1 MITAAVLSKLV
12 GFLAPLFIDAAA
24 SDAEAAR
31 DAAKA
36 MLDSYGARTDRE
48 LRLATLAI
56 AFSLGALDALSRAV
70 DRDLST
76 NQVLRLRG
84 NANALNRAAEQNENR
99 LEKLLR
105 QVEAA
110 TGDATPEPDMPATSA
125 TDDLVAFVR
134 SSWKAEKAVTAAQ
147 PAPLSRQQRR
157 FADRQVEKQQQRE
170 QEQARLAE
178 RAALRDAAYAERSR
192 QHA

>member
-1 MITAAVLSKLV
+1 
-12 GFLAPLFIDAAA
+12 
-24 SDAEAAR
+24 
-31 DAAKA
+31 

-110 TGDATPEPDMPATSA
+110 SRDATPEPDMPATGA

-134 SSWKAEKAVTAAQ
+134 SSWKAEKAATPQ

-157 FADRQVEKQQQRE
+157 FADRQAEKQQQRE

-192 QHA
+192 QRV

>member
-1 MITAAVLSKLV
+1 MITAAVLNKLV
-12 GFLAPLFIDAAA
+12 GFLAPLFIDAIAGDAA
-24 SDAEAAR
+24 GAR

-70 DRDLST
+70 DRDLSI

-110 TGDATPEPDMPATSA
+110 TGNATPEPDMPATSA

-134 SSWKAEKAVTAAQ
+134 SSWKAEKAAATQ

-157 FADRQVEKQQQRE
+157 FADRQAEKQQQRE
-170 QEQARLAE
+170 QEQA
-178 RAALRDAAYAERSR
+178 
-192 QHA
+192 

>member
-1 MITAAVLSKLV
+1 V

-24 SDAEAAR
+24 NDAAAAR
-31 DAAKA
+31 DAAQA

-70 DRDLST
+70 DQDLST

-110 TGDATPEPDMPATSA
+110 TGDATPEPDIPATSA

-134 SSWKAEKAVTAAQ
+134 SSWKAEKAAAVAQ

-157 FADRQVEKQQQRE
+157 FADRQAEKQQQRE

-192 QHA
+192 QLA